1 MINFNQIRVFYEAAR
16 CQNFTQAARN
26 LCVTQ
31 PAITGQIRALE
42 DQVEI
47 KLFKKRGRRMALSEA
62 GAILFQHA
70 HEVFELEKRIEK
82 VLGEMKELKRGLL
95 KIGTTKTYAR
105 YLMPALISRY
115 RAAYPDIKIILDEG
129 SSAEVSRSLHDLR
142 NELAIIAFSEQVRG
156 VKLLPFRQEQVVLF
170 AAPGHVLAQ
179 RGGVRLED
187 LEGQLIIMKEEG
199 SSTHAAVKRYF
210 ERQGRT
216 PNVLVETSNVGF
228 IKEMVEKGEGIAFL
242 VRSAIEDE
250 VSAGR
255 VKVIPLLDE
264 QLTLDVHIAY
274 LEEGDL
280 SPAAK
285 AFLTI
290 LEEEKGFMGET
301 ESQVRAGDRQLRV
314 QKPSNAATPQAA
326 TLAPCSV
333 SKSVK
338 PRALRIAKSTTGKK
352 L

>member
-16 CQNFTQAARN
+16 CQNFSQAARN

-42 DQVEI
+42 EQVEI

-70 HEVFELEKRIEK
+70 HEVFELEKRMEK
-82 VLGEMKELKRGLL
+82 VLGEMRELKRGLL

-105 YLMPALISRY
+105 YLMPSLVSRY

-129 SSAEVSRSLHDLR
+129 SSAEVSRSLQDLR
-142 NELAIIAFSEQVRG
+142 NELAIIAFTEDVRG

-170 AAPGHVLAQ
+170 AAPTHPLAQ
-179 RGGVRLED
+179 REGIGIED

-199 SSTHAAVKRYF
+199 SSTHAVVRQYF
-210 ERQGRT
+210 EKNGRS

-228 IKEMVEKGEGIAFL
+228 IKEMVEKGEGVAFL
-242 VRSAIEDE
+242 VQSAIEEE
-250 VSAGR
+250 VAAGR
-255 VKVIPLLDE
+255 VKVVPIVDE
-264 QLTLDVHIAY
+264 PLTLEVHIAY

-285 AFLTI
+285 AFLKI
-290 LEEEKGFMGET
+290 LEDEKVLQGTG
-301 ESQVRAGDRQLRV
+301 RATAGRSR
-314 QKPSNAATPQAA
+314 
-326 TLAPCSV
+326 APDGR
-333 SKSVK
+333 
-338 PRALRIAKSTTGKK
+338 P
-352 L
+352 